1 MDGLAEFPSA
11 RSQLNFLSVSQIHMS
26 LTHDS
31 VLIAGGG
38 GFIGGHLV
46 ARLKE
51 TGYKKIR
58 SVDRRPLDEWYQVHD
73 GV

>member
-1 MDGLAEFPSA
+1 
-11 RSQLNFLSVSQIHMS
+11 MS

>member
-1 MDGLAEFPSA
+1 
-11 RSQLNFLSVSQIHMS
+11 MS

-38 GFIGGHLV
+38 GFIVGHLD

-51 TGYKKIR
+51 TGYKKIS